1 MMAPGLAFFIAFGIV
16 VFFVVLICI
25 LSDFQKY
32 LPKKNRFMTCAHY
45 YIYKA
50 FMDMIAERKLQP
62 YTLVMSYEQIISML
76 NVPELNIRDTIIDP
90 SMGYILDDTAFLL
103 VYTHKHY
110 KDGNISREVFNEYMR
125 EKNGLILFIP
135 KSYMDYRKLCRY
147 FANFDISQTNGNVTE
162 KQMESLKYLTD
173 LIHQV
178 QDKHTRTLQD
188 CQAEMD
194 RELDAEFL
202 KRRRDMQE

>member
-1 MMAPGLAFFIAFGIV
+1 MIQRLAFLTAFVIV
-16 VFFVVLICI
+16 GVTLLFAFVVSGVID
-25 LSDFQKY
+25 LSKH
-32 LPKKNRFMTCAHY
+32 LSKKNRFMTCAHY
-45 YIYKA
+45 YIYKV

-90 SMGYILDDTAFLL
+90 SMGYIMDNTAFLL

-110 KDGNISREVFNEYMR
+110 KDGNISREVFNEYLR

-147 FANFDISQTNGNVTE
+147 FANIDTSQTNDDITA
-162 KQMESLKYLTD
+162 KQMDSLKYLTD
-173 LIHQV
+173 LIHQA
-178 QDKHTRTLQD
+178 QNKHTKTLQD
-188 CQAEMD
+188 CQLEMD

-202 KRRRDMQE
+202 KDRFNM